1 MEEDWYYYLSCQ
13 CGSQY
18 GLCNL
23 LISYS
28 YSLCPDLMAVALE
41 KKDMP
46 LLQMCLERF
55 PDIPEEVTYTCLKSF
70 LR

>member
-1 MEEDWYYYLSCQ
+1 
-13 CGSQY
+13 
-18 GLCNL
+18 
-23 LISYS
+23 
-28 YSLCPDLMAVALE
+28 MAVALE